1 MALKTAEFN
10 STILPYKVVYE
21 SALSGTNS
29 GTATAQV
36 DVTQGVAG
44 KLYAIDVI
52 TAVSAPVYL
61 KMTLTET
68 SVAVGTT
75 NPQLMLKSGVS
86 KSVRYTIPEGVD
98 FTVLSMW
105 CVTAS
110 AVNATTGPGAAVQ
123 VTLIT
128 S

>member
-21 SALSGTNS
+21 SALSGSNS
-29 GTATAQV
+29 GTATPQV
-36 DVTQGVAG
+36 DLTQGIVG
-44 KLYAIDVI
+44 KLHVIDVI
-52 TAVSAPVYL
+52 NAGAAVYL

-75 NPQLMLKSGVS
+75 NPQIMLKIGVS

>member
-1 MALKTAEFN
+1 M
-10 STILPYKVVYE
+10 
-21 SALSGTNS
+21 
-29 GTATAQV
+29 
-36 DVTQGVAG
+36 TQGVAG

-52 TAVSAPVYL
+52 NAVSAPVYL
-61 KMTLTET
+61 KMRLTET

-75 NPQLMLKSGVS
+75 NPQLMLKIGVS

-110 AVNATTGPGAAVQ
+110 AVTATTGPGAAVQ